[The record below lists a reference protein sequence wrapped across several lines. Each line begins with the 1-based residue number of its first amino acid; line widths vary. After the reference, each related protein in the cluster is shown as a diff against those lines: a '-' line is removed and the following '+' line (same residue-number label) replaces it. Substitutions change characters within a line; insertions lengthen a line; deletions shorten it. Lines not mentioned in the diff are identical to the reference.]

1 MRRARAPR
9 RLTVDGQVWLWNV
22 GHTHPGCRTYVTLRR
37 AEARG
42 ALLRLVYAS
51 GPGRVTAGFPYGA
64 GEVAAA
70 GGGHLNL
77 NEPGVIR
84 RLLDLATARGLLP
97 CEHGV
102 REVDAWPLFDAL
114 VDRAPRAGSD
124 RRDGL

>member
-42 ALLRLVYAS
+42 ALLRLVFAS

-70 GGGHLNL
+70 GGHLNL
-77 NEPGVIR
+77 NEPGVVR

-102 REVDAWPLFDAL
+102 REVDAWPLFDTL
-114 VDRAPRAGSD
+114 TGGTPLRGPDRQDLS
-124 RRDGL
+124 

>member
-42 ALLRLVYAS
+42 ALLRLVFES

-70 GGGHLNL
+70 AGHLNL

-97 CEHGV
+97 YEHGV
-102 REVDAWPLFDAL
+102 REVDAWPLFDIL
-114 VDRAPRAGSD
+114 TGGTQLGGPDRQDLS
-124 RRDGL
+124 